1 MIVETIVLNIMS
13 SVLAYDLN
21 MVFIFNVK
29 GIFLQTKK
37 WENIMGK
44 KSEVIISEFVLS

>member
-21 MVFIFNVK
+21 MVFIFDVK

-37 WENIMGK
+37 WENMGK